1 MEVSSVQFA
10 VQQLLLLLLLLLL
23 CMMVGHDVEAAVV
36 VVVAGRGRLRGGG
49 HSVVAILVSGV
60 RTLLRLQVKTAPWGR
75 WRRSLHRISESGSVV
90 FAGFRTGE
98 C

>member
-1 MEVSSVQFA
+1 
-10 VQQLLLLLLLLLL
+10 
-23 CMMVGHDVEAAVV
+23 
-36 VVVAGRGRLRGGG
+36 LRGGG

-60 RTLLRLQVKTAPWGR
+60 RTLLRLQVETAPWGR

-90 FAGFRTGE
+90 LAGFRTGE